1 MIKDF
6 TLGIK
11 SYIDALHFLWKRKFW
26 LYVIIPFFVFIGI
39 YYIGISLKDVK
50 HFYLPKEDDG
60 MGIVIAYY
68 FLDGIILLVVFA
80 LLNFTRYIMLAII
93 SPILSMISQRTEKL
107 INNKKYGFS
116 LKQIV
121 HDVKRALKLIL
132 RNIILEALTILG
144 IILLF
149 YILNIFFE
157 NYSDQLSII
166 ENIMIIV
173 IAFYYYGFA
182 FMDYSLE
189 RWKID
194 EKKSVQFVRK
204 HKGLALAIGAVFTP
218 IFHYLNEFITSYTHS
233 TDHQIKLVFIVISS
247 ALISAIFPVWSM
259 IASTIAMEK
268 ITYLDDNLNEIEEN
282 P

>member
-26 LYVIIPFFVFIGI
+26 LYVIIPFLVFIGI

-116 LKQIV
+116 FKQIV

-157 NYSDQLSII
+157 NYSDQLSTI
-166 ENIMIIV
+166 ENIIIIV

-194 EKKSVQFVRK
+194 EKKKCSICSKTQRVS
-204 HKGLALAIGAVFTP
+204 
-218 IFHYLNEFITSYTHS
+218 TSNRSCIYPYFS
-233 TDHQIKLVFIVISS
+233 LLK
-247 ALISAIFPVWSM
+247 
-259 IASTIAMEK
+259 
-268 ITYLDDNLNEIEEN
+268 
-282 P
+282 